1 MIYYALFAA
10 GWLACSIATWLLI
23 RRRKCLGLLFDSR
36 RPSWTIERQIIGLL
50 VSGYGPFGLLLILIL
65 TFLDRLFGDH
75 DRPARW

>member
-1 MIYYALFAA
+1 MIYYALFPA
-10 GWLACSIATWLLI
+10 GWLACSVATWLLI
-23 RRRKCLGLLFDSR
+23 RRRNSR